1 MDGHLKI
8 SNAQKKDLVN
18 QMGIEK
24 SIYHELHERF
34 MNVEKENQNLQRRCS
49 DLYQKEIE
57 YTSQKQKLLK
67 ERDQILLEKNLLRK
81 NEMKRNMRPVY
92 RRHVVGQENEI
103 RVSDGGKKLEEDI
116 ARIAQRTKSR
126 KVELKRYDSDDSD

>member
-24 SIYHELHERF
+24 SIYHELHDRF
-34 MNVEKENQNLQRRCS
+34 MNVEKENQNLQRRCNE
-49 DLYQKEIE
+49 LYQNEIE
-57 YTSQKQKLLK
+57 YTSQKQKLIK

-81 NEMKRNMRPVY
+81 KDMKRTMRPVY
-92 RRHVVGQENEI
+92 RRQIEGQENEV

-126 KVELKRYDSDDSD
+126 NVELKRYDLDESD